1 MRTARL
7 RAGAAADR
15 GRPSGSSASLGLA
28 ATILPMTDEPVRTE
42 VRTDDGWLEFQE
54 YFVHRH
60 QEPAVL
66 EVRFVGIEAP
76 RRRPRCVAALGRA
89 GRS

>member
-1 MRTARL
+1 
-7 RAGAAADR
+7 
-15 GRPSGSSASLGLA
+15 
-28 ATILPMTDEPVRTE
+28 MTDDPVRTE

-60 QEPAVL
+60 QAPEVL
-66 EVRFVGIEAP
+66 EVRFDGLERAEAP
-76 RRRPRCVAALGRA
+76 ARVRGELGVRR